1 MKHLF
6 LTVSL
11 AATLSAA
18 AYNQLPVDPD
28 VRIGNLDNGLTYYIR
43 HNERPA
49 NRADFFLAQSV
60 GSINEEENQRGLAHF
75 LEHLCFNGTV
85 HFPGHALI
93 DWLESVGV
101 KFGADLNAYTSTD
114 RTVYNICQVPSER
127 TAVVDSCLLIMRD
140 WSGNLLLN
148 EKDID
153 EERGV
158 IEGEWRQR
166 NGQAA
171 SRLLEK
177 AAPEIYPGSLYG
189 VRMPIGLMSVVRNF
203 KPDEL
208 RDYYRRW
215 YHPRNQCVVVVG
227 DIDPDYVE
235 SQIKALWA
243 DAVSAPES
251 KKLEIATVPENERII
266 ATVQTDPEQTQ
277 TLVQLYIKHSS
288 TPDSLSNTIVEL
300 RNEVMSGI
308 VAEMLAERFDEIE
321 QSPDSPFSN
330 VGIGDRSF
338 LLASNTPALLLRAQA
353 KNGNAEGTV
362 ATFASELKR
371 AAVHGFTPT
380 ELSRAKLN
388 ARAEADSR
396 YANAS
401 SVTNTTFAK
410 RYVDHYLSGGI
421 LPSEQ
426 QRYKMIKGVINSTS
440 LDDVNSYIADIVSPA
455 DRNVVLIVYAP
466 EGTSTTRETLASSY
480 ASVDRTALT
489 PYVDSFADAP
499 LIATLPA
506 PGSIVAE
513 EYDPVFGVKTWTL
526 SNGIRVRLKHNG
538 YDADRVL
545 ISAKSPGGISQTY
558 NADDISNYL
567 ALNDVLAISSVGE
580 NSSSDLRKLL
590 AGKNVSSTLS
600 VDKMTESI
608 SASSSVSDLET
619 AFALIYLRA
628 TDLRPDTKAFDSYI
642 ANQILKIESRSS
654 SPVHSMG
661 DSIHSNV
668 FDHHP
673 LGGEHLHSNDID
685 RISYSR
691 ILDIWR
697 DRFSDMSDFTF
708 YVAGNF
714 DEDSLRT
721 YVEQYVATLPA
732 SGRLEQPRD
741 IGYHYASGREHRR
754 FTMPMETP
762 QTIAYT
768 FFNAPCDYTLENVIC
783 AHIFGT
789 ILKNRLHDDLRESR
803 GWTYGIKGHAG
814 ISAGMNGDDP
824 ARIIMPIY
832 IRVAPEN
839 ADATFNIVTST
850 AEALTVSGS
859 ITAEELNKVRE
870 HMAKNYADNMND
882 NSYWLT
888 VMYMN
893 DRFGRDMHSDYIDIL
908 NSLTPDS
915 ISSFAKSWLTDAN
928 RLQLEMSPEQD

>member
-1 MKHLF
+1 MKHLI
-6 LTVSL
+6 LIASL
-11 AATLSAA
+11 AATISTA
-18 AYNQLPVDPD
+18 AYNRLPVDPD

-75 LEHLCFNGTV
+75 LEHMCFNGTA

-148 EKDID
+148 DKDID

-166 NGQAA
+166 NGQAS

-177 AAPEIYPGSLYG
+177 AAPEIYPGSPYG

-203 KPDEL
+203 RPDEL

-215 YHPRNQCVVVVG
+215 YHPQNQCVVVVG

-235 SQIKALWA
+235 ARIKALWA
-243 DAVSAPES
+243 DAASGPES
-251 KKLEIATVPENERII
+251 KKSAITSVPDNERII
-266 ATVQTDPEQTQ
+266 ATVQTDPEQAQ
-277 TLVQLYIKHSS
+277 TLVQLYIKHAA

-300 RNEVMSGI
+300 RDEVLAGL
-308 VAEMLAERFDEIE
+308 VGEMLAERFDEIE
-321 QSPDSPFSN
+321 HDADCPFSN
-330 VGIGDRSF
+330 TGIGDRSF
-338 LLASNTPALLLRAQA
+338 LLASGTPALLLRAQA
-353 KNGNAEGTV
+353 KNGNAEATV
-362 ATFASELKR
+362 ATFAAELKR
-371 AAVHGFTPT
+371 AAIHGFTAT

-396 YANAS
+396 YANAT

-426 QRYKMIKGVINSTS
+426 QRYKMIKGVINSTT
-440 LDDVNSYIADIVSPA
+440 LDDVNRYISGIVTPT

-466 EGTSTTRETLASSY
+466 EGTSTTGGTLASAY
-480 ASVDRTALT
+480 ASVDRAALT
-489 PYVDSFADAP
+489 PYVDTFSDAP
-499 LIATLPA
+499 LIDTLPA
-506 PGSIVAE
+506 AGSIVAE
-513 EYDPVFGVKTWTL
+513 EYDPIFDVRTWTL

-538 YDADRVL
+538 FDADRVL
-545 ISAKSPGGISQTY
+545 ISAKSPGGISQSY
-558 NADDISNYL
+558 NLDDISNYL
-567 ALNDVLAISSVGE
+567 ALNDVLAISGVGA

-590 AGKNVSSTLS
+590 AGKNAGSSLS
-600 VDKMTESI
+600 VDKMTESL
-608 SASSSVSDLET
+608 SASSSVADLET
-619 AFALIYLRA
+619 AFALLYLRA
-628 TDLRPDTKAFDSYI
+628 TDLRPDPKAFDSYI
-642 ANQILKIESRSS
+642 ANQLLKIESRSS
-654 SPVHSMG
+654 SPVHAMG

-673 LGGEHLHSNDID
+673 LGGEHLHHADID

-708 YVAGNF
+708 YIAGNF

-721 YVEQYVATLPA
+721 YVCRYVATLPA
-732 SGRLEQPRD
+732 AGRIERPRD
-741 IGYHYASGREHRR
+741 IGYHYASGRDHRR

-768 FFNAPCDYTLENVIC
+768 FFNAPCDYTLENVIR

-789 ILKNRLHDDLRESR
+789 ILKNRLHADLRESR
-803 GWTYGIKGHAG
+803 GWTYGIKSHAG

-824 ARIIMPIY
+824 ARIIMPVY

-839 ADATFNIVTST
+839 AEATFSIVAST
-850 AEALTVSGS
+850 AEALTAPGS
-859 ITAEELNKVRE
+859 ITAAELNKARE
-870 HMAKNYADNMND
+870 HMAKNYADNAND
-882 NSYWLT
+882 NGYWLT

-893 DRFGRDMHSDYIDIL
+893 DRFGRDMHSRYLDIL

-915 ISSFAKSWLTDAN
+915 ISSFAAGWLSDAG
-928 RLQLEMSPEQD
+928 RLQLEMSPEQN